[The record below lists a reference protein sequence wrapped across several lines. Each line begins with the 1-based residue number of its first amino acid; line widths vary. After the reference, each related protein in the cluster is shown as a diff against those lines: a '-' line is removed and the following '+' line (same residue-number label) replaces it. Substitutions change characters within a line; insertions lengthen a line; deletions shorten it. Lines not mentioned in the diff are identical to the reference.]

1 MSQELIGEASSVE
14 TRNKKKKEN
23 LTGKGIK
30 WKVTYYVKLWTV
42 IFFDSEE
49 NIWEGK
55 ETSPPPSNYSTL
67 LINPRILC
75 LKVAVIAPHMQTFQS
90 SEKS

>member
-1 MSQELIGEASSVE
+1 MEG
-14 TRNKKKKEN
+14 N
-23 LTGKGIK
+23 LLCQA
-30 WKVTYYVKLWTV
+30 VDCH
-42 IFFDSEE
+42 IFRQRRKHLGR
-49 NIWEGK
+49 EGDFP
-55 ETSPPPSNYSTL
+55 PPPSNYSTL